1 MLSTMPRNWL
11 KYFNI
16 TILQNDLL
24 SSVCWANWNDLH
36 IYSDQLKRNKYV
48 IHLFI
53 FTFTLRLSVSMKES
67 FPSLTSYFT
76 DSINKKCLSGLT
88 YGLEIRNLNLI
99 CVRVKKNQKFH
110 TFFSVFRYFFWKRK
124 YSLWSYLFGTQQSK
138 QRHCRKTT
146 QMLKK
151 DFAKKRKI
159 EANLKKYR
167 THVK

>member
-36 IYSDQLKRNKYV
+36 IHSDQLKRNKHV

-53 FTFTLRLSVSMKES
+53 FTFTFRLSVSMKES
-67 FPSLTSYFT
+67 FPSVTSYFT
-76 DSINKKCLSGLT
+76 DSLNKKCLSGLT
-88 YGLEIRNLNLI
+88 HRLEIRNLNLI

-110 TFFSVFRYFFWKRK
+110 TFFSVSRYFFWKRK
-124 YSLWSYLFGTQQSK
+124 YSLLSYLFGIQQSK
-138 QRHCRKTT
+138 QHHSRKKNTNVEKRFRLET
-146 QMLKK
+146 ENWSKFKK
-151 DFAKKRKI
+151 NI
-159 EANLKKYR
+159 ER
-167 THVK
+167 M